1 MVATTWQTPHP
12 QQTRQA
18 PRTPLESL
26 ARRNYLTTSWPWRSL
41 GYLLW
46 TVPIMSIVA
55 IPFVFLGLPWLAA
68 IGLEQREFDRPS
80 VAALLLLVF
89 IGAALLAAG
98 GPLVALPLAKL
109 ERTRLRLVDTRP
121 IGDPHQ
127 RLSGSGLWEW
137 LRVRYGEPATWR
149 EVGYA
154 ILLVT
159 LGPVLYLAVAALA
172 VVDLVFLISPLLIY
186 NRGTIAMGFE
196 NVSTVAESTGY
207 FVLGLIL
214 LPLIPYLFGLLAGA
228 HAATARALLQGT
240 DDERLRAELG
250 AVSQSR
256 ARLVDAFEVERRR
269 IERDLHDGAQQR
281 LVSLTLKL
289 GIAKLDIPE
298 DSPAHQPVAEAH
310 DQAKA
315 LMAELR
321 ELIRGL
327 HPRVLT
333 DRGLPAA
340 LGELADNAGIP
351 VAVHTDVGGRLPG
364 HIEATAYFVVA
375 EALTNVAK
383 HSGATAATVSVRQQ
397 RGGLTVEVSDN
408 GLGGADPAR
417 GSGLTGLADRVAVV
431 DGRMLMS
438 SPIGGPTMVCVELP
452 CQ

>member
-1 MVATTWQTPHP
+1 VAATTRT
-12 QQTRQA
+12 

-26 ARRNYLTTSWPWRSL
+26 GRRDFLASSWPWRSL

-55 IPFVFLGLPWLAA
+55 IPLSFLGLPWFAA
-68 IGLEQREFDRPS
+68 IALQHREYNQPS
-80 VAALLLLVF
+80 AATLLALVF

-98 GPLVALPLAKL
+98 GPLIAVPLAKL
-109 ERTRLRLVDTRP
+109 ERSRLRLVDPRP
-121 IGDPHQ
+121 VIDPHLP
-127 RLSGSGLWEW
+127 LSAPGIGRW
-137 LRVRYGEPATWR
+137 LRVRYSEAATWR

-159 LGPVLYLAVAALA
+159 LAPLLYLAVAAFAL
-172 VVDLVFLISPLLIY
+172 VDFVLLIAPLLAY
-186 NRGTIAMGFE
+186 NEGDVAIGFR
-196 NVSTVAESTGY
+196 TVHSIGDSVWY
-207 FVLGLIL
+207 FLLGVVL
-214 LPLIPYLFGLLAGA
+214 LPAVPYLLGLLAGA
-228 HAATARALLQGT
+228 HAVMARALLHGT
-240 DDERLRAELG
+240 EDERLRAELG

-256 ARLVDAFEVERRR
+256 ARLVDGFEVERRR

-298 DSPAHQPVAEAH
+298 DSPAHAPVAEAH
-310 DQAKA
+310 EQAKH

-321 ELIRGL
+321 ELVRGL

-340 LGELADNAGIP
+340 LGELADNATIP
-351 VAVHTDVGGRLPG
+351 VAVHTEVGGRLPS
-364 HIEATAYFVVA
+364 HVEATAYFVVA
-375 EALTNVAK
+375 ESLTNIAK
-383 HSGATAATVSVRQQ
+383 HSGATGATVSVRQQ
-397 RGGLTVEVSDN
+397 RGTLCVEVSDN
-408 GLGGADPAR
+408 GVGGADPAR
-417 GSGLTGLADRVAVV
+417 GTGLTGLADRVAVV
-431 DGRMLMS
+431 NGRMLMS

>member
-1 MVATTWQTPHP
+1 MAAIPQTP
-12 QQTRQA
+12 RN
-18 PRTPLESL
+18 PLESL
-26 ARRNYLTTSWPWRSL
+26 ARRDFLISSWPWRSL

-55 IPFVFLGLPWLAA
+55 IPLCFLALPWFAA
-68 IGLEQREFDRPS
+68 IALQHSDYHRPS
-80 VAALLLLVF
+80 ASTLLLLVF

-98 GPLVALPLAKL
+98 GPLLAIPLAKL
-109 ERTRLRLVDTRP
+109 ERSRLKFVDRRP
-121 IGDPHQ
+121 ISDPHQ
-127 RLSGSGLWEW
+127 QLSAPGIWEW
-137 LRVRYGEPATWR
+137 LRVRYSEAATWR

-159 LGPVLYLAVAALA
+159 LAPLLYLAVAALA
-172 VVDLVFLISPLLIY
+172 LLDFVFLVAPLLIY
-186 NRGTIAMGFE
+186 NRGDGEIALG
-196 NVSTVAESTGY
+196 VDTVHTVAQSIGY
-207 FVLGLIL
+207 FVAGLVL
-214 LPLIPYLFGLLAGA
+214 LPVLPYLLGLLAGA
-228 HAATARALLQGT
+228 HAAVARALLHGT

-281 LVSLTLKL
+281 LIALTLKL

-298 DSPAHQPVAEAH
+298 DSPAREPVAEAH
-310 DQAKA
+310 EQAKQ

-321 ELIRGL
+321 ELVHGL

-340 LGELADNAGIP
+340 LGELADNASIP
-351 VAVHTDVGGRLPG
+351 VAVHTEVGGRLPS
-364 HIEATAYFVVA
+364 HVEATAYFVVA
-375 EALTNVAK
+375 EALTNIAK
-383 HSGATAATVSVRQQ
+383 HSGATGATVSVRQQ
-397 RGGLTVEVSDN
+397 RGTLLVEIADN
-408 GLGGADPAR
+408 GVGGADPAR

-431 DGRMLMS
+431 NGRMLMS

>member
-1 MVATTWQTPHP
+1 MAETSRTPH
-12 QQTRQA
+12 
-18 PRTPLESL
+18 TPLESM
-26 ARRNYLTTSWPWRSL
+26 ARRDFLAGAWPWRSL

-46 TVPIMSIVA
+46 TVPIMSIV
-55 IPFVFLGLPWLAA
+55 GLPLTILALPWFAA
-68 IGLEQREFDRPS
+68 IGLERRTLNRPS
-80 VAALLLLVF
+80 VAVLLLLVF
-89 IGAALLAAG
+89 IGAAMLAAF
-98 GPLVALPLAKL
+98 GPLIAFPLAKL
-109 ERTRLRLVDTRP
+109 ERARLKLVDTRP

-127 RLSGSGLWEW
+127 PLPRPGMWEW
-137 LRVRYGEPATWR
+137 LRVRYGEAATWR

-154 ILLVT
+154 ILFVT
-159 LGPVLYLAVAALA
+159 IGPLLYLAVAAFA
-172 VVDLVFLISPLLIY
+172 VVDLVLLASPLLIAH
-186 NRGTIAMGFE
+186 RGPIALGFE
-196 NVSTVAESTGY
+196 NVSSVVEGIGY
-207 FVLGLIL
+207 FVLGLLL
-214 LPLIPYLFGLLAGA
+214 LPAVPYLFGLLAGA
-228 HAATARALLQGT
+228 HGATARALLQGA

-250 AVSQSR
+250 AVSRSR

-298 DSPAHQPVAEAH
+298 DSPAHLPVAEAH
-310 DQAKA
+310 EQAKA

-340 LGELADNAGIP
+340 LGELADNASIP
-351 VAVHTDVGGRLPG
+351 VAVDTEIGGRLPT
-364 HIEATAYFVVA
+364 HVEATAYFVVA
-375 EALTNVAK
+375 ESLTNVAK
-383 HSGATAATVSVRQQ
+383 HSGATAATVAVRQ
-397 RGGLTVEVSDN
+397 RSGALTVEVSDN
-408 GLGGADPAR
+408 GVGGADPAR

-431 DGRMLMS
+431 NGRMLMS

>member
-1 MVATTWQTPHP
+1 
-12 QQTRQA
+12 
-18 PRTPLESL
+18 
-26 ARRNYLTTSWPWRSL
+26 
-41 GYLLW
+41 
-46 TVPIMSIVA
+46 
-55 IPFVFLGLPWLAA
+55 LAA
-68 IGLEQREFDRPS
+68 C
-80 VAALLLLVF
+80 
-89 IGAALLAAG
+89 
-98 GPLVALPLAKL
+98 GPLIALPLAKL
-109 ERTRLRLVDTRP
+109 ERFRLKLVDTRP

-127 RLSGSGLWEW
+127 RVSVPGLWEW
-137 LRVRYGEPATWR
+137 LRVRYGEAATWR

-159 LGPVLYLAVAALA
+159 LGPLLYLAVAAFTF
-172 VVDLVFLISPLLIY
+172 VDLVFLVSPVLIY
-186 NRGTIAMGFE
+186 YRGTIALGFSNIASVE
-196 NVSTVAESTGY
+196 ESLWY
-207 FVLGLIL
+207 FVLGLVL
-214 LPLIPYLFGLLAGA
+214 LAAVPYLFGLLAGA
-228 HAATARALLQGT
+228 HAAMARALLRGT

-250 AVSQSR
+250 AVSRSR
-256 ARLVDAFEVERRR
+256 ARLVDAFEVERHR

-298 DSPAHQPVAEAH
+298 DSPAHQPVSEAH

-340 LGELADNAGIP
+340 LGELADNASIP
-351 VAVHTDVGGRLPG
+351 VTVHTEIDGRLPS
-364 HIEATAYFVVA
+364 HVEATAYFVVA

-383 HSGATAATVSVRQQ
+383 HSGATAATISVRAH
-397 RGGLTVEVSDN
+397 RGVLTVEVSDN
-408 GLGGADPAR
+408 GVGGADPAR

-431 DGRMLMS
+431 NGRMLMS
-438 SPIGGPTMVCVELP
+438 SPIGGPSTVCVELP